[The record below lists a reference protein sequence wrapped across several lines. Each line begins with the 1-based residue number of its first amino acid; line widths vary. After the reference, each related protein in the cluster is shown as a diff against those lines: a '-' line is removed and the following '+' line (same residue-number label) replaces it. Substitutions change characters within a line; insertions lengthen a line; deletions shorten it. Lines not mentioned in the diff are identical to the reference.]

1 LLYKEEEE
9 FFMLRAALAFFVI
22 GLLAMALGAGGF
34 AGMSLEIGR
43 LLLGVFVVLAI
54 ISFVVGL
61 VSGKSPKGLV

>member
-1 LLYKEEEE
+1 
-9 FFMLRAALAFFVI
+9 MLRAALAFFII

-34 AGMSLEIGR
+34 AGMSVEIGR

-61 VSGKSPKGLV
+61 VSGRGSKRLT

>member
-1 LLYKEEEE
+1 
-9 FFMLRAALAFFVI
+9 MLRAALAFFII

-43 LLLGVFVVLAI
+43 LLLGVFVVLAV

-61 VSGKSPKGLV
+61 VNGRGPKRLT

>member
-1 LLYKEEEE
+1 
-9 FFMLRAALAFFVI
+9 MLRAAIAFFVI

-43 LLLGVFVVLAI
+43 LLLGVFVVLAV

-61 VSGKSPKGLV
+61 VSGRGTKNLT